1 MGQFNN
7 WVIPGLVA
15 CGPFP
20 GKDGLNYTT
29 DDEVCANL
37 RELREAGLDTFVS
50 LQWEI
55 TKQDGT
61 PGTVDKRF
69 KWAFPE
75 FCNYSFFLN
84 AAT

>member
-1 MGQFNN
+1 MPAMPFLTAAKCSSSGL
-7 WVIPGLVA
+7 PGAETGFDPLYISD
-15 CGPFP
+15 FIDN
-20 GKDGLNYTT
+20 KW
-29 DDEVCANL
+29 
-37 RELREAGLDTFVS
+37 LREAELDTFVS

-61 PGTVDKRF
+61 PGAVDKRF